1 MSTNTD
7 KQPLDRETKVM
18 LLGVFAK
25 GFFEKADL
33 ELLVRKNTALRYD
46 DEELKGSIP
55 IHDWIRWRNK
65 ENAKT
70 KESA

>member
-18 LLGVFAK
+18 LLGVLAK

-55 IHDWIRWRNK
+55 IHDWIRCRMK
-65 ENAKT
+65 ENAKP
-70 KESA
+70 KSA